1 MSEQKNGLLVN
12 LLKKAVG
19 LPTSNSSCCSPAPV
33 KNESCCST
41 EKPAQSESCCK

>member
-19 LPTSNSSCCSPAPV
+19 LPTSNSSCCSTAPV
-33 KNESCCST
+33 KSESCCST
-41 EKPAQSESCCK
+41 ETKSGQENCCK